1 MKARIAELIAALRC
15 AEVAVSVAEAMDA
28 ARAAAWAGVERG
40 ALRDALA
47 AALIKDERDRPVFL
61 AAFEAT
67 FPARAADV
75 TSGARRKRGRRSGGS
90 GGDAGGGERSA
101 GAPLGSTGA
110 AGGRA
115 STPGEEATIAT
126 AARRSAVSASMAR
139 LAPSEASAAEARSR
153 ADEQAS
159 AAQRSRA
166 EGERAGDREGEAA
179 RAARAEKA
187 SDADAESAGFD
198 RARGLRERRLLHQ
211 PFRAMTPTDVEESAA
226 LARAIA
232 QRVTARVRRRLTPR
246 KTGRLDFRRTIRAA
260 VPRGGI
266 PFERRYRGRRPGAP
280 ELVALCDLSASTA
293 IATEFFLS
301 LLAPAAAYF
310 RRVRL
315 FGFVDRLVEIEFAD
329 GQVRPAAPI
338 DLMARSDF
346 GRVLQDLV
354 DEQGP
359 SLGADTVLLI
369 LGDARNNRRP
379 PRADLLA
386 AARARVRRLLWLN
399 PDPAERWNTGDSVIA
414 TYARH
419 ADAVVACGTLAELER
434 ALAVVARL

>member
-1 MKARIAELIAALRC
+1 
-15 AEVAVSVAEAMDA
+15 
-28 ARAAAWAGVERG
+28 
-40 ALRDALA
+40 
-47 AALIKDERDRPVFL
+47 
-61 AAFEAT
+61 
-67 FPARAADV
+67 
-75 TSGARRKRGRRSGGS
+75 
-90 GGDAGGGERSA
+90 
-101 GAPLGSTGA
+101 
-110 AGGRA
+110 
-115 STPGEEATIAT
+115 
-126 AARRSAVSASMAR
+126 MAR
-139 LAPSEASAAEARSR
+139 PAPSEA
-153 ADEQAS
+153 
-159 AAQRSRA
+159 
-166 EGERAGDREGEAA
+166 AG
-179 RAARAEKA
+179 AARAENA
-187 SDADAESAGFD
+187 SDAEAESAGFD

-280 ELVALCDLSASTA
+280 DLVALCDLSASTA

-315 FGFVDRLVEIEFAD
+315 FGFVDRLVEIEFSD

-354 DEQGP
+354 GEQGP

-419 ADAVVACGTLAELER
+419 VDAVVACGTLAELER